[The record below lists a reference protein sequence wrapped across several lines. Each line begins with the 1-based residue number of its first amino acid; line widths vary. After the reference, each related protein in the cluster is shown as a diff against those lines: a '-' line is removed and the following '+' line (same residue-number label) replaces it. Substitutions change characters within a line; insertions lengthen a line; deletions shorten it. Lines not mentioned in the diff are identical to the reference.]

1 MSALLMCVMAIVFC
15 VPAFAVDTATT
26 EQTEPVVFKSNT
38 LPDWFPEDAPAPD
51 PHGEIV
57 TVYWYVDENGNK
69 EIRRV
74 QIDAQRRIESTEY
87 EAAKDIEHL
96 EKALAAEQKESAL
109 QRGLNANLLR
119 IARERANADRKLKP
133 KKEHT
138 GYVVVS
144 SMEKEH
150 RYKDGNGRWHTVV
163 LWETVLETP
172 YTVDFCVEE
181 VRHLI
186 QELFQDDEDGN
197 WPIEKIGITGDYPK
211 GYANMIYDKDWREEY
226 RNYNVMLERRLKAN
240 YRTGFW
246 EMIFLHTKPLAAVPS
261 DMRAGRN

>member
-1 MSALLMCVMAIVFC
+1 M
-15 VPAFAVDTATT
+15 T
-26 EQTEPVVFKSNT
+26 
-38 LPDWFPEDAPAPD
+38 
-51 PHGEIV
+51 
-57 TVYWYVDENGNK
+57 
-69 EIRRV
+69 
-74 QIDAQRRIESTEY
+74 
-87 EAAKDIEHL
+87 L
-96 EKALAAEQKESAL
+96 EKKLVRLRKEEGMSQADVSEK
-109 QRGLNANLLR
+109 LNVSRQAVSRWEAGDSRPSNLLR

>member
-1 MSALLMCVMAIVFC
+1 M
-15 VPAFAVDTATT
+15 
-26 EQTEPVVFKSNT
+26 
-38 LPDWFPEDAPAPD
+38 
-51 PHGEIV
+51 
-57 TVYWYVDENGNK
+57 
-69 EIRRV
+69 
-74 QIDAQRRIESTEY
+74 
-87 EAAKDIEHL
+87 
-96 EKALAAEQKESAL
+96 
-109 QRGLNANLLR
+109 
-119 IARERANADRKLKP
+119 
-133 KKEHT
+133 
-138 GYVVVS
+138 S

-261 DMRAGRN
+261 DMRAGRNSRAQRHFGFDKIACPKGLAIGCRTGYTNTKNAEKMY

>member
-1 MSALLMCVMAIVFC
+1 MSEFVKKTRMGYKEVSGGHSDSECTHVILTEGEYAKLLRQISNAEQEARNIKY
-15 VPAFAVDTATT
+15 DTDKVINRMQSDT
-26 EQTEPVVFKSNT
+26 QS
-38 LPDWFPEDAPAPD
+38 
-51 PHGEIV
+51 
-57 TVYWYVDENGNK
+57 
-69 EIRRV
+69 
-74 QIDAQRRIESTEY
+74 RIAHIER
-87 EAAKDIEHL
+87 EAAKTVAEW
-96 EKALAAEQKESAL
+96 EKALADEQRESEL

-150 RYKDGNGRWHTVV
+150 RYKDGNRRWCAVM

-172 YTVDFCVEE
+172 YTVDFEVEE
-181 VRHLI
+181 VRRLI
-186 QELFQDDEDGN
+186 QELFQSDEEGN
-197 WPIEKIGITGDYPK
+197 WLIVKIGITGNYPK
-211 GYANMIYDKDWREEY
+211 GYADMICDKDWREVY

-246 EMIFLHTKPLAAVPS
+246 EIIFLHTKPLAAVPS

>member
-1 MSALLMCVMAIVFC
+1 M
-15 VPAFAVDTATT
+15 
-26 EQTEPVVFKSNT
+26 
-38 LPDWFPEDAPAPD
+38 
-51 PHGEIV
+51 
-57 TVYWYVDENGNK
+57 
-69 EIRRV
+69 
-74 QIDAQRRIESTEY
+74 
-87 EAAKDIEHL
+87 
-96 EKALAAEQKESAL
+96 
-109 QRGLNANLLR
+109 
-119 IARERANADRKLKP
+119 KP

-150 RYKDGNGRWHTVV
+150 RYKDGNGRWRAVV

-172 YTVDFCVEE
+172 YAVDFCVEE

-211 GYANMIYDKDWREEY
+211 GYADMIYDKDWREKH

-240 YRTGFW
+240 YRTDFW

>member
-1 MSALLMCVMAIVFC
+1 MSEFVKKT
-15 VPAFAVDTATT
+15 AFGYKPVSGGRSDPECTHVILT
-26 EQTEPVVFKSNT
+26 EGEYAKMLQQISSAEQEVRNT
-38 LPDWFPEDAPAPD
+38 KYDAD
-51 PHGEIV
+51 
-57 TVYWYVDENGNK
+57 K
-69 EIRRV
+69 EIRQV
-74 QIDAQRRIESTEY
+74 QIDAQRKIESIAY
-87 EAAKDIEHL
+87 ETAEKIELL
-96 EKALAAEQKESAL
+96 EEALAAEQKESML

-226 RNYNVMLERRLKAN
+226 RNYNVMLERWLKAN

-261 DMRAGRN
+261 DMRAGWN

>member
-1 MSALLMCVMAIVFC
+1 MIAIIDYD
-15 VPAFAVDTATT
+15 AGNL
-26 EQTEPVVFKSNT
+26 KS
-38 LPDWFPEDAPAPD
+38 
-51 PHGEIV
+51 V
-57 TVYWYVDENGNK
+57 
-69 EIRRV
+69 
-74 QIDAQRRIESTEY
+74 
-87 EAAKDIEHL
+87 

-150 RYKDGNGRWHTVV
+150 RYKDGNGRWRAVV

-172 YTVDFCVEE
+172 YAVDFCVEE

-211 GYANMIYDKDWREEY
+211 GYADMIYDKDWREKH

-240 YRTGFW
+240 YRTDFW